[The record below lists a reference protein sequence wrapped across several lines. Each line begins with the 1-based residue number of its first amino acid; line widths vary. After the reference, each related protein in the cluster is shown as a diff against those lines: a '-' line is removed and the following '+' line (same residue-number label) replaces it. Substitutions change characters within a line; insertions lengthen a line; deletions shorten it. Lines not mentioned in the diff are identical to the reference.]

1 VSGSGIGAR
10 IRSLLGLDSGGR
22 AEAIRLTVAVAL
34 AAGIVFLGES
44 LASGGHSSHGSAKH
58 SVQNS
63 QAGKDGGVGG
73 AGAASG
79 QQSSKGG
86 VTVAGGP
93 AVERS
98 LRSGSMVVVVDQ
110 PPPGLFSEQNR
121 SIAQGAEVAVDEL
134 NAKGGLLA
142 RHIHVKLVRQS
153 LDGLSATAVQARLR
167 SEAAAVL
174 ILPCDTNSQLSLA
187 GGASNYGM
195 LMLAPCN
202 PDATAGR
209 RYPTYWPVGMAATDE
224 AAGLASLGDRVGYRR
239 VFVVSAQGTNYVELL
254 TNAFRSAAQTEGIQV
269 VGSASIDPAST
280 DFSGLANAIKAAN
293 PSPTAIFTALP
304 PPLVNRVA
312 AGLLAQ
318 GVGQA
323 VLGSAAMDTPLTLAS
338 DPKAKGPKA
347 LENAIFASY
356 GFPRVSASARRFLT
370 DYHTTFGHEP
380 VGSFPGLGFETIRLL
395 EAAVHKVG
403 SAEPSAIQ
411 QALAG
416 GVALQGVALA
426 TRTYERGGDHNPVG
440 TVAITKIAGGS
451 FFPLVAITPSNAP
464 TP

>member
-1 VSGSGIGAR
+1 
-10 IRSLLGLDSGGR
+10 
-22 AEAIRLTVAVAL
+22 
-34 AAGIVFLGES
+34 
-44 LASGGHSSHGSAKH
+44 
-58 SVQNS
+58 
-63 QAGKDGGVGG
+63 
-73 AGAASG
+73 
-79 QQSSKGG
+79 
-86 VTVAGGP
+86 
-93 AVERS
+93 
-98 LRSGSMVVVVDQ
+98 MVVVVDQ

-142 RHIHVKLVRQS
+142 RHIHIKLVRQS
-153 LDGLSATAVQARLR
+153 LDGLSASAVQARLR

-187 GGASNYGM
+187 AGASTFGM

-202 PDATAGR
+202 PDATAGG
-209 RYPTYWPVGMAATDE
+209 RYSTYWPVGMAATDE
-224 AAGLASLGDRVGYRR
+224 AAGLASVMDRVGYRQA
-239 VFVVSAQGTNYVELL
+239 FVVSAPGTSYVELL
-254 TNAFRSAAQTEGIQV
+254 TNAFRSVAQTEGIQV
-269 VGSASIDPAST
+269 VGSASINTTST
-280 DFSGLANAIKAAN
+280 DFSGLARAIKAAS

-318 GVGQA
+318 GVGQT
-323 VLGSAAMDTPLTLAS
+323 VLGGTAMDTPLTLAS

-356 GFPRVSASARRFLT
+356 GFPRASASGSGFIG
-370 DYHTTFGHEP
+370 DYRTTFGGEP
-380 VGSFPGLGFETIRLL
+380 VGAFPGLGFETIRLL
-395 EAAVHKVG
+395 EAAVHKAG

-416 GVALQGVALA
+416 GIALQGVALA
-426 TRTYERGGDHNPVG
+426 TRTYEPGGDHNPVG
-440 TVAITKIAGGS
+440 TVAVTKIASGS
-451 FFPLVAITPSNAP
+451 FFPLLAVTPGKVP